1 MKLVSPTK
9 KVISLS
15 QAKKLI
21 TAYQA
26 NGQTV
31 GVMSGSFDIMSGIH
45 FKSLEQVRNKCDVLV
60 VLLNSDQSIR
70 LYKGKAKP
78 ILNCTER
85 SYILAQSPFV
95 SHIIIMDDV
104 TPVSHLDTL
113 KPNIFFNVSEWGADC
128 IERKI
133 VESYGGKIMNSDVT
147 LDAAWNSST
156 SELITRIARSEEMKV
171 GKAIF
176 LDRDGVINDNKAGYL
191 FRWEDMVFMPHLIP
205 AFKAF
210 IKAGYKLI
218 IITNQSGI
226 ARGYYTERQMHTLH
240 QKMKAHFKKEGV
252 IISAIYHCPHG
263 PNDGCACRKSGIG
276 MLLKAAT
283 EQNLNLSK
291 SWFIGDSETDIE
303 AGRFANVKTVYIGD
317 EKTYPK
323 GAYRPNFFASTMKAA
338 ASCILPKK

>member
-15 QAKKLI
+15 QAEKLV
-21 TAYQA
+21 TTYQA
-26 NGQTV
+26 EGQKV
-31 GVMSGSFDIMSGIH
+31 GVMSGSFDIMAGIH
-45 FKSLEQVRNKCDVLV
+45 FKSLEHVRSKCDVLV
-60 VLLNSDQSIR
+60 VLLNSDLSIR

-78 ILNCTER
+78 ILTGLER
-85 SYILAQSPFV
+85 SYILGQSPFV
-95 SHIIIMDDV
+95 THIVLMDDV
-104 TPVSHLDTL
+104 TPVAILGNL
-113 KPNIFFNVSEWGADC
+113 KPDIFFNVSEWGADC
-128 IERKI
+128 IERKT
-133 VESYGGKIMNSDVT
+133 VESYGGKIMNSDVRVDST
-147 LDAAWNSST
+147 WNTST
-156 SELITRIARSEEMKV
+156 SELIARIATAEEMKV

-191 FRWEDMVFMPHLIP
+191 FKWEDMVFMPHLIP

-226 ARGYYTERQMHTLH
+226 ARGYYTENQMNSLHT
-240 QKMKAHFKKEGV
+240 KMKAYFKKEGV

-263 PNDGCACRKSGIG
+263 PDDGCDCRKPGIG
-276 MLLKAAT
+276 MLLSAAT

-317 EKTYPK
+317 EKTYPR